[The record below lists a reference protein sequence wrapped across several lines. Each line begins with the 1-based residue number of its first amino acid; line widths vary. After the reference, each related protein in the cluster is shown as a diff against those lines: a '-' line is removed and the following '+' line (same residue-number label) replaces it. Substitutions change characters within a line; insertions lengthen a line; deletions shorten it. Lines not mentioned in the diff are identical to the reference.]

1 MAERGIDFLVYVN
14 LGTVAAPSW
23 VLVAG
28 QRDATLNRSM
38 ESIDITAKDNYGWAD
53 TLDGVKE
60 WSIDF
65 DWLYSQTD
73 TGVAKLEDAYTN
85 GDQVNVQV
93 TTPGADVY
101 SGLGYVTELTM
112 EMPYEDA
119 AMFSGTITGAG
130 ALTKA

>member
-1 MAERGIDFLVYVN
+1 MAERGIDFLIYVN

-23 VLVAG
+23 TLVGG

-38 ESIDITAKDNYGWAD
+38 EPIDITAKDNYGWAD

-65 DWLYSQTD
+65 NWLYSQTD

-85 GDQVNVQV
+85 GDQVNIKME
-93 TTPGADVY
+93 TPGAEIY
-101 SGLGYVTELTM
+101 SGLGYITELTL
-112 EMPYEDA
+112 EVPYEDA
-119 AMFSGTITGAG
+119 ATYSGTITGAG
-130 ALTKA
+130 ALTKS